1 VFRRGKC
8 IIISTDRIIAVFMQS
23 GGGIYVSGSGRGDIT
38 LSDITLSEGAV
49 ISGCSTERVRAFK
62 RISYA
67 QLNYFV
73 HPL

>member
-1 VFRRGKC
+1 
-8 IIISTDRIIAVFMQS
+8 MQS